1 MRQNG
6 TGASDPGLAL
16 ADRASVQPS
25 AEPLCEDIAPARS
38 SYRRTRGPQDRADP
52 ISRSV
57 ELSRPPSE
65 NLHPPGAQ
73 SRLVGEERS
82 YLLEPV
88 FPGFMKDPRRV
99 TEGFRSLEVALSGRA
114 SDNRNRPADRRFEV
128 PEAK

>member
-73 SRLVGEERS
+73 SGLVGEERS

-88 FPGFMKDPRRV
+88 FPVFIKDSRRV
-99 TEGFRSLEVALSGRA
+99 TEGVRSLGERPFGVAP
-114 SDNRNRPADRRFEV
+114 D
-128 PEAK
+128 